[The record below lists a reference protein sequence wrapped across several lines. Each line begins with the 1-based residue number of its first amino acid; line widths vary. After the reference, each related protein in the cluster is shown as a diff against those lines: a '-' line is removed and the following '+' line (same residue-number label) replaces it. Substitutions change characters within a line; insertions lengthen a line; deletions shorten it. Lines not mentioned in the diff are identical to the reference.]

1 MRAGASSVRSA
12 GGSTA
17 VRKKAR
23 YHFGMTQP
31 IPLKESAMNRARV
44 ESLAGDL
51 VRVVPSFDAEG
62 FIATVMAQLPQL
74 ELKARIA
81 CVADALAY
89 YLPAD
94 VDVATKIIIA
104 ALPLHDDATFTGSDY
119 GIYTY
124 APYSDFIAR
133 YACAR
138 ESLDASFEAL
148 KETTKHFTA
157 EDALRYFLN
166 AFPDETMKM
175 VAQWSRDP
183 DYHVR
188 RLASEGTRPKL
199 PWSPRITLPIDAA
212 IPILDELFADSSRF
226 VTQSVANHLNDITTI
241 DPELALATLGRW
253 READRQRPKEMEF
266 LIRQSL
272 RTLIKKG
279 HPGAFEFLGL
289 STTPAVEVVTLRL
302 DATAVA
308 IGDGLGIDC
317 TLRATGTTTERIVID
332 YVLTYP
338 RARSGQAETV
348 FKGTTIQLAP
358 GESRTV
364 SRTQPLRSTS
374 SRKLGPGGG
383 RVHIQING
391 RRIAEAAFDLLPAG

>member
-1 MRAGASSVRSA
+1 
-12 GGSTA
+12 
-17 VRKKAR
+17 
-23 YHFGMTQP
+23 
-31 IPLKESAMNRARV
+31 MNRARV

-51 VRVVPSFDAEG
+51 SRVAAGFDADG
-62 FIATVMAQLPQL
+62 FITTVMDRLPRL
-74 ELKARIA
+74 ELKSRIA
-81 CVADALAY
+81 CVADALAS

-94 VDVATKIIIA
+94 VGAATKILIA
-104 ALPLHDDATFTGSDY
+104 ALPPHDDATFTGSDF
-119 GIYTY
+119 GLYTY
-124 APYSDFIAR
+124 APYSDWIAR
-133 YACAR
+133 YGCTR
-138 ESLDASFEAL
+138 ENLDTSLDAL
-148 KETTKHFTA
+148 KEMTKHFTA

-166 AFPDETMKM
+166 AYPDETMKA
-175 VAQWSRDP
+175 VSQWSRDP

-199 PWSPRITLPIDAA
+199 PWSQRITMPVDAA
-212 IPILDELFADSSRF
+212 IPVLDELFADSSRF

-241 DPELALATLGRW
+241 DPELVLATLGRW
-253 READRQRPKEMEF
+253 RAVNRQRPKEMEF

-289 STTPAVEVVTLRL
+289 STTPAVEVITLRL
-302 DATAVA
+302 DATEVA

-317 TLRATGTTTERIVID
+317 TLRATGTTTEHLVID

-338 RARSGQAETV
+338 RARAGHAEAV
-348 FKGTTIQLAP
+348 FKGTTITLAP

-374 SRKLGPGGG
+374 SRKLGPGTG
-383 RVHIQING
+383 RLHIQING
-391 RRIAEAAFDLLPAG
+391 RRIAEAAFELLPSR

>member
-1 MRAGASSVRSA
+1 
-12 GGSTA
+12 
-17 VRKKAR
+17 
-23 YHFGMTQP
+23 MTQT

-51 VRVVPSFDAEG
+51 SRVAAGFDAEG
-62 FIATVMAQLPQL
+62 FVATVMAQLPRL
-74 ELKARIA
+74 ELKARIE
-81 CVADALAY
+81 CVAAALASF
-89 YLPAD
+89 LPAD
-94 VDVATKIIIA
+94 VGAATKILIA
-104 ALPLHDDATFTGSDY
+104 ALPPHDDATFSGSDF
-119 GIYTY
+119 GLYTY

-133 YACAR
+133 YGCTR
-138 ESLDASFEAL
+138 ENLDSSLEAL
-148 KETTKHFTA
+148 KEMTKHFTA

-166 AFPDETMKM
+166 AHPDETMKA
-175 VAQWSRDP
+175 VAQWSHDP

-199 PWSPRITLPIDAA
+199 PWSPRITLPVDAA
-212 IPILDELFADSSRF
+212 IPVLDELFADDSRF

-241 DPELALATLGRW
+241 DPDLALATLGRW
-253 READRQRPKEMEF
+253 RDANTQRPKEMEF

-289 STTPAVEVVTLRL
+289 STTPAVEVLTLHL
-302 DATAVA
+302 DATEVA
-308 IGDGLGIDC
+308 IGDGLGVDC
-317 TLRATGTTTERIVID
+317 TLRATGTTSERLVID

-338 RARSGQAETV
+338 RARAGHAEAV

-364 SRTQPLRSTS
+364 SRTQPLRSTA
-374 SRKLGPGGG
+374 SRKLGPGAS
-383 RVHIQING
+383 RLHIQING
-391 RRIAEAAFDLLPAG
+391 RRIAEAAFELLPAR

>member
-1 MRAGASSVRSA
+1 
-12 GGSTA
+12 
-17 VRKKAR
+17 
-23 YHFGMTQP
+23 MTQS
-31 IPLKESAMNRARV
+31 IPLKESAMNRTRV

-51 VRVVPSFDAEG
+51 SRVAAGFDADG
-62 FIATVMAQLPQL
+62 FITTVMDRLPRL
-74 ELKARIA
+74 ELKSRIA
-81 CVADALAY
+81 CVADALAS

-94 VDVATKIIIA
+94 VGAATKILIA
-104 ALPLHDDATFTGSDY
+104 ALPPHDDATFTGSDF
-119 GIYTY
+119 GLYTY
-124 APYSDFIAR
+124 APYSDWIAR
-133 YACAR
+133 YGCTR
-138 ESLDASFEAL
+138 ENLDTSLDAL
-148 KETTKHFTA
+148 KEMTKHFTA

-166 AFPDETMKM
+166 AYPDETMKA
-175 VAQWSRDP
+175 VSQWSRDP

-199 PWSPRITLPIDAA
+199 PWSPRITLPVDAA
-212 IPILDELFADSSRF
+212 IPVLDELFADSSRF

-253 READRQRPKEMEF
+253 RAANRQRPKEMEF

-289 STTPAVEVVTLRL
+289 STTPAVEVITLRL
-302 DATAVA
+302 DATEVA
-308 IGDGLGIDC
+308 IGDVLGIDC
-317 TLRATGTTTERIVID
+317 TLRATGTTTEHLVID

-338 RARSGQAETV
+338 RARAGHAEAV
-348 FKGTTIQLAP
+348 FKGTTITLTP

-374 SRKLGPGGG
+374 SRKLGPGTG
-383 RVHIQING
+383 RLHIQING
-391 RRIAEAAFDLLPAG
+391 RRIAEAAFELLPSR

>member
-1 MRAGASSVRSA
+1 
-12 GGSTA
+12 
-17 VRKKAR
+17 
-23 YHFGMTQP
+23 MTQS

-51 VRVVPSFDAEG
+51 SRVATGFDADG
-62 FIATVMAQLPQL
+62 FIATVMNQLPRL
-74 ELKARIA
+74 ELKSRIA
-81 CVADALAY
+81 CVADALAS
-89 YLPAD
+89 YLPDD
-94 VDVATKIIIA
+94 VGAATKILIA
-104 ALPLHDDATFTGSDY
+104 ALPPHDDATFTGSDF
-119 GIYTY
+119 GLYTY
-124 APYSDFIAR
+124 APYSDWIAR
-133 YACAR
+133 YGCTR
-138 ESLDASFEAL
+138 DDLDTSLDAL
-148 KETTKHFTA
+148 KEMTKQTM
-157 EDALRYFLN
+157 N
-166 AFPDETMKM
+166 A
-175 VAQWSRDP
+175 VSQWSRDP

-199 PWSPRITLPIDAA
+199 PWSPRITLPVDAA
-212 IPILDELFADSSRF
+212 IPVLDELFADSSRF

-253 READRQRPKEMEF
+253 RAANRQRPKEMEF

-289 STTPAVEVVTLRL
+289 STTPAVEVITLRL
-302 DATAVA
+302 DATEVA

-317 TLRATGTTTERIVID
+317 TLRATGTTTEHLVID

-338 RARSGQAETV
+338 RARAGHAEAV
-348 FKGTTIQLAP
+348 FKGTTITLAP

-374 SRKLGPGGG
+374 SRKLGPGTG
-383 RVHIQING
+383 RLHIQING
-391 RRIAEAAFDLLPAG
+391 RRIAEAAFELLPSQ